1 MAVDDAQPAAPGPAV
16 PPDLQVPPELPG
28 SPVPPMPQVTP
39 VPPPPLRPENQASA
53 LEEIRERADTVWT
66 HGDGTGGGRRA
77 RAHAAD
83 TAGSQGGNGR
93 AGFGALTVSGREDL
107 KGRHGRV
114 AVVDGC
120 RTPFSKAGTV
130 FKDMDVV
137 DLASAAT
144 AELIERTAIDPAAIG
159 LSVYGV
165 VVPALHAPNLGRE
178 VVFRTSLPMSIPG
191 MTVNLA
197 CASSTRAITFAAEAM
212 LAGECE
218 VALAGGAE
226 SLTNVPIQFSR
237 RASHAFL
244 DLSKARTM
252 GQRLS
257 ILSKLRPK
265 DLAPVAP
272 AIAEYTTGMT
282 MGDSAEKMAKEND
295 VSRRSQD
302 EIALLSHQRA
312 AAATADGRLAAQIAP
327 VFPPPRYGQAVT
339 QDNGIRTDSTLEA
352 LAKLK
357 PVFDRRYG
365 SLTAGNSSPLTDG
378 GSAVLMM
385 TEERAKALGYQPL
398 GYLRAYA
405 YAAVDP
411 REQLLQG
418 PAYAAPAALD
428 AAGVK
433 LSDVDLVEMH
443 EAFAAQIMSNLKAF
457 ASPRFAR
464 EELGRGEPMGE
475 IDLDRLNVTGG
486 SIAIGH
492 PFGATGARVVMQLLY
507 ELRRRGQNLGLLT
520 ICAAG
525 GVGFAMVVERE

>member
-1 MAVDDAQPAAPGPAV
+1 MATEDAQTADGDLPGRPL
-16 PPDLQVPPELPG
+16 PPG
-28 SPVPPMPQVTP
+28 SPVTADT
-39 VPPPPLRPENQASA
+39 PPPPLRPENNAGV

-66 HGDGTGGGRRA
+66 HASGASGGR
-77 RAHAAD
+77 
-83 TAGSQGGNGR
+83 NG
-93 AGFGALTVSGREDL
+93 FHEPLTVTRREDL
-107 KGRHGRV
+107 KGKHGRV
-114 AVVDGC
+114 AIVDGC
-120 RTPFSKAGTV
+120 RTPFSKSGGV
-130 FKDMDVV
+130 FQNMDVV

-144 AELIERTAIDPAAIG
+144 AELMERTAVDPAAID
-159 LSVYGV
+159 LSVFGV

-178 VVFRTSLPMSIPG
+178 VVFRASLPMSVPG
-191 MTVNLA
+191 VTVNLA
-197 CASSTRAITFAAEAM
+197 CASSTRAITFVAEAM

-218 VALAGGAE
+218 VGLAGGAE
-226 SLTNVPIQFSR
+226 SLSNVPIQFSR
-237 RASHAFL
+237 RASHAFMEL
-244 DLSKARTM
+244 GKARTM
-252 GQRLS
+252 GQRLA

-272 AIAEYTTGMT
+272 AIAEYTTGLS
-282 MGDSAEKMAKEND
+282 MGESAEKMAKEND

-327 VFPPPRYGQAVT
+327 VFPPPRYDKAAI
-339 QDNGIRTDSTLEA
+339 QDNGIRSDSTLEA

-405 YAAVDP
+405 YAAVNP

-433 LSDVDLVEMH
+433 LSDIDLVEMH
-443 EAFAAQIMSNLKAF
+443 EAFAAQIVSNMKAF
-457 ASPRFAR
+457 ASPKFAR
-464 EELGRGEPMGE
+464 QELGRSEPMGE
-475 IDLDRLNVTGG
+475 IDLERFNVTGG

-492 PFGATGARVVMQLLY
+492 PFGATGARVVTQLLY
-507 ELRRRGQNLGLLT
+507 ELRRRGRNLGLLT

>member
-1 MAVDDAQPAAPGPAV
+1 MAADEPQPAETNPAAV
-16 PPDLQVPPELPG
+16 PPSAAADAAAATPP
-28 SPVPPMPQVTP
+28 T
-39 VPPPPLRPENQASA
+39 PLRPENRASA
-53 LEEIRERADTVWT
+53 LEEIRDRADTVWT
-66 HGDGTGGGRRA
+66 HGAGRGG
-77 RAHAAD
+77 AA
-83 TAGSQGGNGR
+83 AKGNGHFHAPVAVTR
-93 AGFGALTVSGREDL
+93 REDL
-107 KGRHGRV
+107 KGKHGRL
-114 AVVDGC
+114 AIVDGC
-120 RTPFSKAGTV
+120 RTPFVKAGTL
-130 FKDMDVV
+130 FQDMDVV
-137 DLASAAT
+137 DLAGAAV
-144 AELIERTAIDPAAIG
+144 AELMERTAVDPAEIG
-159 LSVYGV
+159 LSVFGV

-178 VVFRTSLPMSIPG
+178 VVFRASLPMSVPG
-191 MTVNLA
+191 VTVNLA
-197 CASSTRAITFAAEAM
+197 CASSVRAITFAAEAM

-237 RASHAFL
+237 RAAHVFTE
-244 DLSKARTM
+244 LSKARSVP
-252 GQRLS
+252 QRLS

-272 AIAEYTTGMT
+272 AIAEYTTGQS
-282 MGDSAEKMAKEND
+282 MGESAEKMAKEND
-295 VSRRSQD
+295 ISRRSQD

-312 AAATADGRLAAQIAP
+312 AAAAADGRLAAQIAP
-327 VFPPPRYGQAVT
+327 VFPPPRYDKASSH
-339 QDNGIRTDSTLEA
+339 DNGVRADSSLEA

-398 GYLRAYA
+398 GYLRSYA

-428 AAGVK
+428 AAGLK
-433 LSDVDLVEMH
+433 LSDIDLVEMH
-443 EAFAAQIMSNLKAF
+443 EAFAAQILSNIKAF

-464 EELGRGEPMGE
+464 EELGRSAPLGE
-475 IDLDRLNVTGG
+475 IDLDRFNVTGG

-492 PFGATGARVVMQLLY
+492 PFGATGARVAMQLLY

-520 ICAAG
+520 VCAAG
-525 GVGFAMVVERE
+525 GVGFAMVLERE